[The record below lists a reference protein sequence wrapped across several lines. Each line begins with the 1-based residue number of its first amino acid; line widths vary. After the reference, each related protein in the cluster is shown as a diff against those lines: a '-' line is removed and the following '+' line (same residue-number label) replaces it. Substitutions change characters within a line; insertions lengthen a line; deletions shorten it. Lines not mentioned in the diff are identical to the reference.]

1 MEHVSIDDIESVP
14 HFMGAN
20 THRKPL
26 ARAVEGMGFACTY
39 LELEPGES
47 FSGGL
52 HTHTDQEELFLILE
66 GTATFETA
74 AGPGA
79 ERETV
84 DVGPHEAIHF
94 EAEGPFQQGRNGT
107 DSVVRGFA
115 VGVPGSR
122 HEWTGTEALAD
133 CPDCGQERVFEFG
146 EPTGEDRRMP
156 DPTDLTMACSVCGY
170 EL

>member
-1 MEHVSIDDIESVP
+1 METIDIDDVEAVP

-20 THRKPL
+20 SHRKPL
-26 ARAVEGMGFACTY
+26 ARTVEGMGFACTY
-39 LELEPGES
+39 LELDPGES

-52 HTHTDQEELFLILE
+52 HTHTDQEELLVVLE

-84 DVGPHEAIHF
+84 AVGPHEAVHF
-94 EAEGPFQQGRNGT
+94 EADGPFQQGRNET
-107 DSVVRGFA
+107 DGAVRGFA
-115 VGVPGSR
+115 LGVPGSR
-122 HEWTGTEALAD
+122 HGWAETKALLD
-133 CPDCGQERVFEFG
+133 CPECDEERVFEFEADDG
-146 EPTGEDRRMP
+146 DERMP
-156 DPTDLTMACSVCGY
+156 DPADVTMTCSGCGH

>member
-1 MEHVSIDDIESVP
+1 MEHVSIDEIGSVP

-26 ARAVEGMGFACTY
+26 ARAVEAMGFACTY
-39 LELEPGES
+39 LELDPGES

-52 HTHTDQEELFLILE
+52 HTHTDQEELFLVLE

-74 AGPGA
+74 TGPGA
-79 ERETV
+79 ERETTE
-84 DVGPHEAIHF
+84 VGAHEAIHF
-94 EAEGPFQQGRNGT
+94 EADGPFQQGRNET

-115 VGVPGSR
+115 LGVPGSR
-122 HEWTGTEALAD
+122 HEWAGTKALLE
-133 CPDCGQERVFEFG
+133 CPSCEKEQVFEF
-146 EPTGEDRRMP
+146 EAEDPGVRMP
-156 DPTDLTMACSVCGY
+156 DPADVTMTCSTCGH